1 VQTTSSAAVFTTFD
15 FVHSSN
21 NLQFNEAG
29 TGGTGLAT
37 HLTILNQYAGAQIET
52 LSFANGGTVATFSL
66 GTASYTLST
75 AGTTAADIVAGS
87 SADETIS
94 GGTGGDLLF
103 GSAGNDYITGGG
115 GLDLLSGGLGS
126 DTFVFDS
133 TVGNTLTQGDVVTD
147 FTSGTDSIAI
157 SRATFTGLTTTV
169 GNVLSSSEFV
179 QVASGGSSNSVG
191 AGIHV
196 IYDSGAGNL
205 YYDPDGGTAST
216 TRILLA
222 HVVGSISQL
231 DIHVI

>member
-1 VQTTSSAAVFTTFD
+1 
-15 FVHSSN
+15 
-21 NLQFNEAG
+21 
-29 TGGTGLAT
+29 
-37 HLTILNQYAGAQIET
+37 
-52 LSFANGGTVATFSL
+52 
-66 GTASYTLST
+66 
-75 AGTTAADIVAGS
+75 
-87 SADETIS
+87 
-94 GGTGGDLLF
+94 LLF